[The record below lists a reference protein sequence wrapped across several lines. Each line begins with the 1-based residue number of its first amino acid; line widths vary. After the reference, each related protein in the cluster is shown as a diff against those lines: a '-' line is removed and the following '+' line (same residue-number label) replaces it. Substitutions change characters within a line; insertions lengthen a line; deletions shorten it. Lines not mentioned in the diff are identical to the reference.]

1 MAILSAKNAY
11 SIWPSV
17 VPANQLVEMTIT
29 PETAIHLLVE
39 GKEYGIVL
47 IPLNTD
53 EPCHDTPGLHI
64 ELTVVAHNGVLRFTH
79 TFDGEQEYLI
89 RIMETETEGR
99 ELSVYALEADLY
111 ALRPMKGE
119 LHSHSR
125 RSDGGLDPAASQGLY
140 REYGYE
146 FRALTD
152 HHRYHPA
159 REIDAVYDGVKLGI
173 VNVHGEEIHAPD
185 NELHIVNAGGS
196 ASVTAR
202 YIMDEAGYRRE
213 VEEYLARVPA
223 EIPKQYRYRYASS
236 QWICDRIH
244 EAGGI
249 AILAHPYWQPP
260 NRTYQLC
267 DELTRILLCSGMFDA
282 VELVNGSGVGV
293 NRLVNLWSELRAE
306 CGLHIPVVGSS
317 DNHGYSMI
325 QPTSQRRIGN
335 LFTLCFVEQAS
346 QQGLCDAIR
355 DFRSVAVEA
364 TGEEWSREYRCYGSL
379 RLVSYAQ
386 YLLRWYYPRL
396 QRLSQAEGVVM
407 RDYAIGDADKE
418 EVEQQVARSERFRQ
432 RFFGQLPPPTIPG
445 RVLEREK
452 IWGGITEKKWAP
464 TMVGDSEML
473 FPLK

>member
-17 VPANQLVEMTIT
+17 VLADTPVELTIT

-39 GKEYGIVL
+39 GQEYGIVI
-47 IPLNTD
+47 IPMNTD
-53 EPCHDTPGLHI
+53 EPCHDTPVCPI
-64 ELTVVAHNGVLRFTH
+64 RLTATAHGGVLRFTH
-79 TFDGEQEYLI
+79 TFAGEQEYLI
-89 RIMETETEGR
+89 RIMESPTSGR
-99 ELSVYALEADLY
+99 ELSIYALEPDLY

-125 RSDGGLDPAASQGLY
+125 RSDGGLDPAASHGLY

-152 HHRYHPA
+152 HHRYHPG
-159 REIDAVYDGVKLGI
+159 REIAAAYDGVKLGI
-173 VNVHGEEIHAPD
+173 ALVQGEEIHAPD
-185 NELHIVNAGGS
+185 NELHIVNAGGA
-196 ASVTAR
+196 ASVAAR
-202 YIMDEAGYRRE
+202 YIIDEEGYRRE
-213 VEEYLARVPA
+213 VEEYLARVP
-223 EIPKQYRYRYASS
+223 ENIPEKYRYRYASS

-244 EAGGI
+244 EAGGL

-267 DELTRILLCSGMFDA
+267 DELTRLLLCSGMFDA
-282 VELVNGSGVGV
+282 LELVNGSGVGV

-306 CGLHIPVVGSS
+306 CGLRIPVVGSS

-335 LFTLCFVEQAS
+335 LFTICFAEGASEKALCS
-346 QQGLCDAIR
+346 AIR
-355 DFRSVAVEA
+355 EFRSVAVEA
-364 TGEEWSREYRCYGSL
+364 TGEDWCREYRCYGSL

-396 QRLSQAEGVVM
+396 QRLCQAEGMAM

-418 EVEQQVARSERFRQ
+418 LVERLVERSEQFRL
-432 RFFGQLPPPTIPG
+432 RFFGQLPPPTIPD
-445 RVLEREK
+445 RVLEHEK
-452 IWGGITEKKWAP
+452 KWGGITVKKWEP
-464 TMVGDSEML
+464 TLVGDKEML